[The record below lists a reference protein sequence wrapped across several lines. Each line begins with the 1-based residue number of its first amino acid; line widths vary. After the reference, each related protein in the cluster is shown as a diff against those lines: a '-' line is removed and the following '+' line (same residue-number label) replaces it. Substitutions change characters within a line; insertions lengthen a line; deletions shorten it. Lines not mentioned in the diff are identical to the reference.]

1 MKGSFPSATLAAMLA
16 VQVSAQFPA
25 TITLTD
31 GSSGLPLVNAS
42 VVLDGNTVATDA
54 SGQAVFNGLAD
65 ATYDFWATASC
76 YSPGG
81 GSVTIA
87 GAAASEGLE
96 LAPMATN
103 NIFWY
108 IGDPLAITGA
118 SVHVYNATGYDTT
131 FVTWDFFGGEMLAD
145 VPFGTV
151 DYTITTP
158 CYETVS
164 GTVTVDCNNG
174 DGILV
179 VEDPAPM
186 ATNNL
191 FWYIGDPLA
200 ITGASVHVYNSMGYD
215 TTFVTWDFFGG
226 EMLADVP
233 FGTVDYTITTP
244 CYETVSGSVTVDC
257 NNGDGILVATD
268 PAPVVIDA
276 TVTVAGSTLNA
287 SATGVAYQWVDCNNG
302 NVPIDGATGQSF
314 TPAESG
320 NYAVVIS
327 EEGCTAMSECTSMVI
342 TGHVELVPGRDFTT
356 FPVPFNE
363 QITIGV
369 NDGAGQVH
377 IAMFD
382 QLGQRVLQT
391 SSLGYQVVV
400 STADLPPGSYL
411 LRIRTGRSQGMVHI
425 VK

>member
-164 GTVTVDCNNG
+164 G
-174 DGILV
+174 
-179 VEDPAPM
+179 
-186 ATNNL
+186 
-191 FWYIGDPLA
+191 
-200 ITGASVHVYNSMGYD
+200 
-215 TTFVTWDFFGG
+215 
-226 EMLADVP
+226 
-233 FGTVDYTITTP
+233 
-244 CYETVSGSVTVDC
+244 SVTVDC

-342 TGHVELVPGRDFTT
+342 TGLVELVPGRDFTT